1 MGKPDIQQL
10 AKEIAA
16 DLAEDIRRGGG
27 EREETEKVFS
37 PLPKLDDASLQRIAQ
52 TLVTS
57 EEAEVT
63 LRKLFVALPTLD
75 ASGLR
80 LVQEAIEQ
88 AEGLTSMQKSG
99 GGRLRERQHPADD
112 DADPEALRRGFASGQ
127 VRVTDIMKGR
137 VAGVDADGR
146 PRGRS

>member
-16 DLAEDIRRGGG
+16 DLAEDIRRDGGG
-27 EREETEKVFS
+27 EETRKTFA
-37 PLPKLDDASLQRIAQ
+37 PLPKLDDASLQHIAQ
-52 TLVTS
+52 TLVIS

-63 LRKLFVALPTLD
+63 LRKLFVALPGLD
-75 ASGLR
+75 ARGLR
-80 LVQEAIEQ
+80 LVQEAIEE
-88 AEGLTSMQKSG
+88 AEGGAAMQKS
-99 GGRLRERQHPADD
+99 GGRLRERQQHPADD
-112 DADPEALRRGFASGQ
+112 DADPEALRRGFESGQ

-137 VAGVDADGR
+137 ISGVDSDGR